1 MDKPIFSVRI
11 VYRWREKKERARKL
25 IQQQRVTKKKE
36 ITLHKEEERKVKW
49 TALLCVIMTND
60 YSELVVRYYFPRIL

>member
-1 MDKPIFSVRI
+1 ME
-11 VYRWREKKERARKL
+11 REERKSEKAYTAAAGNK
-25 IQQQRVTKKKE
+25 KKKE